1 MEMKP
6 VKITRQTSGT
16 YLVDF
21 GQNLTGRERLYL
33 KNTRQGTTIIIK
45 HGEMLNPDGSLY
57 TENLRTALATTVY
70 SCGTHER
77 ETYEPHFTYFGFRY
91 LEINGWPGRLCKSQ
105 ISAVV
110 LSSDLERTGDFSSSD
125 ALLNQLYSNIIWS
138 QRGNFLDVPTDCPQ
152 RDERFGWT
160 GDAQVFINTA
170 TYNCDGAAFY
180 TKWVAD
186 LNSCQQPDGVYPQ
199 LIPSPFDG
207 YKPCTGWSDA
217 ALICPW
223 VMFWK
228 YADARLL
235 SRYFEQMKKY
245 LDSLAVDSRLI
256 VGNANFGDWLNIDD
270 PTGNEFISTAYWCGM
285 TKLLSRIAAILGKN
299 QDAKALDAFAAR
311 IQNAFQTEFLDSG
324 GKLKEH
330 SQTALLLALHFELLP
345 EPSIIR
351 TVTNLV
357 ENIKER
363 KTHLSTG
370 FLGTPLLLSILSRYG
385 HTNLAY
391 DLLLQ
396 TGYPGWLYPVT
407 QGATTMWERWNSY
420 TRENGFGNV
429 DMNSFNHYAYGAVA
443 EWFYQNIGG
452 IRPDY
457 SSPDNAGFKH
467 FILEPE
473 PGRKLT
479 CAHAE
484 YRSAYGMIKSAWRR
498 QKLRWNWR
506 FTIPANTTAQVILPY
521 RTMLRHSDNLPDA
534 GRNGGVFSAGT
545 YEVTMEEDK
554 T

>member
-1 MEMKP
+1 
-6 VKITRQTSGT
+6 
-16 YLVDF
+16 
-21 GQNLTGRERLYL
+21 
-33 KNTRQGTTIIIK
+33 
-45 HGEMLNPDGSLY
+45 
-57 TENLRTALATTVY
+57 
-70 SCGTHER
+70 
-77 ETYEPHFTYFGFRY
+77 
-91 LEINGWPGRLCKSQ
+91 
-105 ISAVV
+105 
-110 LSSDLERTGDFSSSD
+110 
-125 ALLNQLYSNIIWS
+125 
-138 QRGNFLDVPTDCPQ
+138 
-152 RDERFGWT
+152 
-160 GDAQVFINTA
+160 
-170 TYNCDGAAFY
+170 
-180 TKWVAD
+180 
-186 LNSCQQPDGVYPQ
+186 
-199 LIPSPFDG
+199 
-207 YKPCTGWSDA
+207 
-217 ALICPW
+217 
-223 VMFWK
+223 
-228 YADARLL
+228 
-235 SRYFEQMKKY
+235 MKKY
-245 LDSLAVDSRLI
+245 MDCQAVDDRLI

-351 TVTNLV
+351 TVKDLV

-385 HTNLAY
+385 HTDLAY

-429 DMNSFNHYAYGAVA
+429 GMNSFNHYAYGAVA